1 MAAAPFQKKTNTDDV
16 SKIKCNRSREQSS
29 GLNLLYSLPSTL
41 NREPLNF
48 ERILKEVNMKLKKE
62 YFILAAI
69 LVALILYLA
78 LHRSN
83 RTNYQLPELSEVSG
97 KHISKLEITTAG
109 NSIIFN
115 KKDNTWHIEPK
126 GYRVDST
133 KVKNILDIIEKLK
146 LTALVS
152 ESKNYVRYD
161 LRNDKNIQVKAWQ
174 GKTLLR
180 EFDIGKA
187 APTFKHTFVK
197 LPDDPNVYHARGD
210 FRRDFDRSVNDFRD
224 KTVLS
229 YSQNTI
235 HGIKLVHEKKTISL
249 SRKEIPETLPE
260 KKDEPAAKASKELKT
275 KTVWEDTKGQ
285 EVAPDKISS
294 LLSFLS
300 SLECERYLDDLKK
313 EGFENPIY
321 TVTLNGE
328 KEYLL
333 LVFAKK
339 DKNAK
344 NYSAISSENESPF
357 SLSDTQ
363 VDNIKSKLDDILKG
377 KEK

>member
-1 MAAAPFQKKTNTDDV
+1 
-16 SKIKCNRSREQSS
+16 
-29 GLNLLYSLPSTL
+29 
-41 NREPLNF
+41 
-48 ERILKEVNMKLKKE
+48 
-62 YFILAAI
+62 
-69 LVALILYLA
+69 
-78 LHRSN
+78 
-83 RTNYQLPELSEVSG
+83 
-97 KHISKLEITTAG
+97 
-109 NSIIFN
+109 
-115 KKDNTWHIEPK
+115 
-126 GYRVDST
+126 
-133 KVKNILDIIEKLK
+133 
-146 LTALVS
+146 
-152 ESKNYVRYD
+152 
-161 LRNDKNIQVKAWQ
+161 
-174 GKTLLR
+174 
-180 EFDIGKA
+180 
-187 APTFKHTFVK
+187 
-197 LPDDPNVYHARGD
+197 
-210 FRRDFDRSVNDFRD
+210 
-224 KTVLS
+224 
-229 YSQNTI
+229 
-235 HGIKLVHEKKTISL
+235 
-249 SRKEIPETLPE
+249 
-260 KKDEPAAKASKELKT
+260 
-275 KTVWEDTKGQ
+275 VWEDTKGQ